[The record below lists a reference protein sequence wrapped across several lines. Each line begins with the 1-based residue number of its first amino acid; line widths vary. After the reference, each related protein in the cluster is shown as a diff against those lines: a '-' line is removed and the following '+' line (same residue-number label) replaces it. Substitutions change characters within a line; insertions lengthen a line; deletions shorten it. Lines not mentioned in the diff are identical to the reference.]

1 MFNLSFGEIFV
12 ILILAI
18 LFIKPSDL
26 PNIAHNVKK
35 AFNKFLALKAEFMDE
50 IQELNDDL
58 KDLEDDLMAN
68 GKITKDEMKPLDKE
82 KGDNNGK

>member
-12 ILILAI
+12 IIILAI

-50 IQELNDDL
+50 IQELNDDIR
-58 KDLEDDLMAN
+58 DLEEDLMAN
-68 GKITKDEMKPLDKE
+68 DKIQKEEMKPLNKNKGE
-82 KGDNNGK
+82 KDGK